1 LNYAATAPKSNFHKG
16 GCLFLI
22 NLPLFRV
29 EICSGKRQNTI
40 SPPQNLFE
48 HLFIQEMKVTS
59 TNLSFSR
66 VFNCQGYLAKPSVF
80 YQAEF
85 TKD

>member
-22 NLPLFRV
+22 NFPLFRV

-59 TNLSFSR
+59 TNLSFLR
-66 VFNCQGYLAKPSVF
+66 AFLFQGYLAISLVWD
-80 YQAEF
+80 QA
-85 TKD
+85 KLLKV

>member
-59 TNLSFSR
+59 TNLSFLRAFLFQGNLALSL
-66 VFNCQGYLAKPSVF
+66 VFNQTRI
-80 YQAEF
+80 